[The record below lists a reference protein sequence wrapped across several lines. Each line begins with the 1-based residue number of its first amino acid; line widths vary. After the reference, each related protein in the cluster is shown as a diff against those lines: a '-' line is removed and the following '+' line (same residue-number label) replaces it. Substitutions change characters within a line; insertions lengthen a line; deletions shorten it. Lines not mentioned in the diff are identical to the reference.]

1 MNIKTNYKEVRNE
14 EKNGIEL
21 YFESIPT
28 PEERTEL
35 KENGYKWHGVKKCWY
50 RSENYTKTEKKAEKT
65 EVKELKT
72 LKKLNPEELEELA
85 KIIWSAEDMQ
95 KYLINTYDFYKTNDG
110 LIIELQKTNKI
121 AIDREMWFDDET
133 EAPEVTE
140 KNFIIYNRS
149 NVPGRNLEA
158 YLEEKEKLENNGCA
172 SGRYDYNGIYFI
184 SKNYKHDFL
193 VSCNWYDDEQS
204 KRNIKRYLT
213 EEETADYIELMK
225 ERKEEYIERLKK
237 YFKRYGKHVHARGYW
252 VNR

>member
-1 MNIKTNYKEVRNE
+1 MNIKTNYKEVKNE
-14 EKNGIEL
+14 EKNGLEL

-28 PEERTEL
+28 PEERNEL
-35 KENGYKWHGVKKCWY
+35 KTNGFKWHRVKKCWY
-50 RSENYTKTEKKAEKT
+50 KSENYTKAEKT

-72 LKKLNPEELEELA
+72 LKKLNPEEVEELA

-158 YLEEKEKLENNGCA
+158 YLEEKEKLENNGCT

-204 KRNIKRYLT
+204 KRNMKRYLT

-252 VNR
+252 ANR